1 MKKMTPREAL
11 YYICLELGPAQ
22 TIRDDNLTPKEI
34 RLRDSIRALQNF
46 IDYHDDT
53 SHSIPDSANEYRHF
67 DRKGLEGKDRL
78 DTWKEEAKSA
88 YRNTVSGKTKY

>member
-11 YYICLELGPAQ
+11 YYIILELGPVPE
-22 TIRDDNLTPKEI
+22 TLRDDNLTPREA

-53 SHSIPDSANEYRHF
+53 KHSIPDSANEYRHY
-67 DRKGLEGKDRL
+67 DRKGVEGKDRL
-78 DTWKEEAKSA
+78 EVWKKEL
-88 YRNTVSGKTKY
+88 

>member
-11 YYICLELGPAQ
+11 YYICLELGPMAQ
-22 TIRDDNLTPKEI
+22 TKRDDNLNAREV

-53 SHSIPDSANEYRHF
+53 KHSIPDSANEYKHF
-67 DRKGLEGKDRL
+67 DEGRGDGRERLTKWQEEYRRQAQDDRH
-78 DTWKEEAKSA
+78 
-88 YRNTVSGKTKY
+88 NQ

>member
-1 MKKMTPREAL
+1 MTPREAL

-22 TIRDDNLTPKEI
+22 TIRDDNLTAKEV

-53 SHSIPDSANEYRHF
+53 KHSIPDSANEYRHY
-67 DRKGLEGKDRL
+67 DRKGVEGKERL
-78 DTWKEEAKSA
+78 EVWKKEL
-88 YRNTVSGKTKY
+88 